1 MASDNEGIK
10 EIHLKKQ
17 PLPPPQLT
25 EDAFLIDSHCH
36 LDMDDYA
43 DDLELILERARQNH
57 IRMIISIGIDEK
69 SSRQAIALAGKYPMI
84 KATVGIHPHDVTSI
98 QPDSLDIL
106 AGLVE
111 TNRDKIVGYGEIG
124 LDYVKNYAPPDL
136 QRHCFRAQLILAKK
150 LGLPVIIHDRE
161 AHADTLNILR
171 EEAPFKH
178 GGVMHCFSGDLAFAR
193 QVLELGFHLSIP
205 GVVTFKNAADLQET
219 ARFAPLTSLLL
230 ETDGPFL
237 SPVPRRGK
245 RNEPAFLLYTAQM
258 IAELRGISINEVAR
272 QTSANAINLFR
283 LPETLPI

>member
-1 MASDNEGIK
+1 MATDNEGRK
-10 EIHLKKQ
+10 EIHVIKQ
-17 PLPPPQLT
+17 KAQLPQLT
-25 EDAFLIDSHCH
+25 EDTFLIDSHCH

-43 DDLELILERARQNH
+43 CDLELILERARQHH
-57 IRMIISIGIDEK
+57 IRTIISIGIDEK
-69 SSRQAIALAGKYPMI
+69 SSRQAIALARKYPMV
-84 KATVGIHPHDVTSI
+84 KATVGIHPHDVTNI
-98 QPDSLDIL
+98 EPNTLDIL

-111 TNRDKIVGYGEIG
+111 NNRDQVVGYGEIG

-136 QRHCFRAQLILAKK
+136 QRRFFRAQLSLAKE

-161 AHADTLNILR
+161 AHADTLSILR

-178 GGVMHCFSGDLAFAR
+178 GGVMHCFSGNLAFAG

-219 ARFAPLTSLLL
+219 ARLAPLTSLLL

-245 RNEPAFLLYTAQM
+245 RNEPAFLLYTARM
-258 IAELRGISINEVAR
+258 IAELRGISIDEVAR
-272 QTSANAINLFR
+272 QTSANTMALFR
-283 LPETLPI
+283 LPETITP